1 MSVSQPLQSIQR
13 RIVLVLLA
21 GQALFTTSTIIA
33 FTLTSIVAVEL
44 TGNDK
49 MTGVPTTLTLAGR
62 AVMAYP
68 LGWLMDRA
76 GRRFGLSLGYL
87 IGIVG
92 ALVSA
97 WGVLEGSA
105 AAFFG
110 GALLIGGMR
119 GTAEQGRYIAA
130 EVFPAGRRAAIIGT
144 IVFAGT
150 IGSVVGPLLVPI
162 AGRWAIAREVPE
174 AVGPF
179 AFSALLIILALVV
192 TFLFLRP
199 DPLQVGRQVANDE
212 ANATQQPVRPG
223 RSLTTIF
230 NDGRVRLA
238 LLAMVIGQLVMT
250 LLMVVTPVHMDHLA
264 HDTTAISWVIMA
276 HTLGMFGLSSV
287 TGWLVNRLGRQ
298 TMIAAG
304 VLLLLAAGILS
315 PFAVGVPML
324 ALALFLLGLGWNFCF
339 VGGSTLLSDRISAGE
354 RGRVQGVGEVLVA
367 VGAGTGSL
375 GSGLAFDFGG
385 ILAVSVAGLLLVLL
399 LGAALI
405 LTDGPG
411 QEVLSSTP

>member
-1 MSVSQPLQSIQR
+1 MTISKSLQSVQQ
-13 RIVLVLLA
+13 RIVLVLLT
-21 GQALFTTSTIIA
+21 GQALFTTSTIVA

-44 TGNDK
+44 TGNEK
-49 MTGVPTTLTLAGR
+49 LTGVPTTLTLAGR
-62 AVMAYP
+62 AAMAYP
-68 LGWLMDRA
+68 LGWLMDRL

-105 AAFFG
+105 TAFFA

-119 GTAEQGRYIAA
+119 GTAEQGRYVAA
-130 EVFPAGRRAAIIGT
+130 EVFPTGRRAAIIGT

-150 IGSVVGPLLVPI
+150 IGSVVGPLLVPV
-162 AGRWAIAREVPE
+162 AGNWALAREMPE

-179 AFSALLIILALVV
+179 ILSGLLIILALVV

-199 DPLQVGRQVANDE
+199 DPLQVSRQVASDE
-212 ANATQQPVRPG
+212 ASATQQPVRPG
-223 RSLTTIF
+223 RSLSTIL

-238 LLAMVIGQLVMT
+238 LLAMIIGQLVMT
-250 LLMVVTPVHMDHLA
+250 LLMVVTPVHMDHLQ
-264 HDTTAISWVIMA
+264 HTTTAVSWVIMA

-287 TGWLVNRLGRQ
+287 TGWLVNRLGRH

-304 VLLLLAAGILS
+304 VLLLLAAGILA

-324 ALALFLLGLGWNFCF
+324 ALSLFVLGLGWNFCF

-354 RGRVQGVGEVLVA
+354 RGRVQGAGEVMVA
-367 VGAGTGSL
+367 VSSGVGSL
-375 GSGLAFDFGG
+375 GSGLVFDYGG
-385 ILAVSVAGLLLVLL
+385 ILAVGIAGLLPVLL
-399 LGAALI
+399 LCAALI
-405 LTDGPG
+405 FTDRPE
-411 QEVLSSTP
+411 QEALSSAP